1 MTDSVSRIPQVKVCG
16 LTDPAQALAVAK
28 LGVDA
33 VGCVFFPKS
42 PRHMTRKAARTL
54 CRVLPA
60 NVRRVG
66 VFVDESFSQIM
77 GVVEACGLDVV
88 QLHGQE
94 PPELI
99 RRLRRQ
105 GLLVIKALFAARS
118 PGLSDLDTYAPSG
131 FLVECGAGK
140 LPGGNAETW
149 DWARARSL
157 SDRYPLI
164 LAGGL
169 TPENIVRAVGLAQ
182 PDAVDV
188 SSGVEASPGNK
199 DLRKLAA
206 LMAAIRG
213 CRMERRLLKI
223 F

>member
-1 MTDSVSRIPQVKVCG
+1 MTEPFSRIPQVKVCG
-16 LTDPAQALAVAK
+16 LTDPDQAIAAANQ
-28 LGVDA
+28 GVDA
-33 VGCVFFPKS
+33 VGFVFFPKS
-42 PRHMTRKAARTL
+42 PRHMTLQAARTV
-54 CRVLPA
+54 CQVLSPT
-60 NVRRVG
+60 VRRVG
-66 VFVDESFSQIM
+66 VFVDKAYSGIM
-77 GVVEACGLDVV
+77 EVVDACGLDVV

-99 RRLRRQ
+99 HQLRRQ
-105 GLLVIKALFAARS
+105 GLLVIKALFVARY
-118 PGLSDLDTYAPSG
+118 PGLSDADKYAPSG

-149 DWARARSL
+149 NWAQAKSL

-169 TPENIVRAVGLAQ
+169 TPENIVRAIGLAQ

-188 SSGVEASPGNK
+188 SSGVESSPGNK
-199 DLRKLAA
+199 NLTKLTA
-206 LMAAIRG
+206 LMLAIRQ
-213 CRMERRLLKI
+213 CRMERLPRKI